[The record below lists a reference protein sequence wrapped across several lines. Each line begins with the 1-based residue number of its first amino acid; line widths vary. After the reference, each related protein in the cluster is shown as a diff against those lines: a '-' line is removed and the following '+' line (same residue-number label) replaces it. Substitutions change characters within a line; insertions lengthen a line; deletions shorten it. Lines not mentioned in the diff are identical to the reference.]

1 LKFFTLT
8 VVKYNSI
15 ILQQFILKFMKKT
28 ILITGASQGIG
39 RAVAEKL
46 AGADTRIAIT
56 YAGNEAKAR
65 QVVEAIESKGADAMA
80 IQLNLADIKSV
91 RSLFGQV
98 EAEFGKADVLISNAF
113 GPALFKPLAFVEETE
128 FDQSFALVKGT
139 FFLLAEAAKRVNDNG
154 SIIVLSSGA
163 TSMPGP
169 AAGLYAGSKA
179 AVEQFAFSLAK
190 ELGSRKINVNV
201 IAPGVTQTEGLVA
214 PKEMVDHLV
223 SLTPFGRLGKPE
235 DVANAIAL
243 LTSEEGK
250 WINMQKIG
258 VNGGIL

>member
-1 LKFFTLT
+1 
-8 VVKYNSI
+8 
-15 ILQQFILKFMKKT
+15 MKKT

-46 AGADTRIAIT
+46 AGENVRIAIT
-56 YAGNEAKAR
+56 YAGNEAKA
-65 QVVEAIESKGADAMA
+65 QQTVEVLKSKGADALA
-80 IQLNLADIKSV
+80 IRLNLQDISSV
-91 RSLFGQV
+91 RSLFQEV
-98 EAEFGKADVLISNAF
+98 EARLGKVDILISNAF
-113 GPALFKPLAFVEETE
+113 GQAIFKPLAFVEEAE
-128 FDQSFALVKGT
+128 YDLSFASVKGT
-139 FFLLAEAAKRVNDNG
+139 FFLLSEAARQINDHG

-179 AVEQFAFSLAK
+179 AIEQFAFSLAK
-190 ELGSRKINVNV
+190 ELGNRKINVNV
-201 IAPGVTQTEGLVA
+201 VSPGVTQTEGLVA
-214 PKEMVDHLV
+214 PKEMVDQLV

-243 LTSEEGK
+243 LASEAGK